1 MEFSVLGR
9 RGESSL
15 NTVGG
20 WWWEGAVPG
29 TVVFEQKSVSLGKT
43 LWWWRDGVINECSNY
58 EENKSKD

>member
-20 WWWEGAVPG
+20 WGWEGAVPG
-29 TVVFEQKSVSLGKT
+29 KVVFDQKSVSLGKKVVVEG
-43 LWWWRDGVINECSNY
+43 WCHQ
-58 EENKSKD
+58 